1 MRNAR
6 LTVALGTAVLAL
18 GACQNKQQA
27 RDQNIAIDEG
37 VPNNQVASNADI
49 ETLPADESSTTPSNQ
64 LQNGYDN
71 PDVDVDLNST
81 DSGSDTD
88 TSPDNSQ

>member
-6 LTVALGTAVLAL
+6 MILAIGIAILAV
-18 GACQNKQQA
+18 GACNKQQQQPK
-27 RDQNIAIDEG
+27 DQNIAIDAG
-37 VPNNQVASNADI
+37 VPDNGMAGNAQI

-71 PDVDVDLNST
+71 PDVNDL
-81 DSGSDTD
+81 G
-88 TSPDNSQ
+88 TSNAE

>member
-6 LTVALGTAVLAL
+6 MILAIGIAVLAVS
-18 GACQNKQQA
+18 ACNKQQQQQPK
-27 RDQNIAIDEG
+27 DQNIAIDAG
-37 VPNNQVASNADI
+37 VPDNGMAGNAQI

-71 PDVDVDLNST
+71 PDVNDL
-81 DSGSDTD
+81 G
-88 TSPDNSQ
+88 TSNAE

>member
-6 LTVALGTAVLAL
+6 MSLAIGIAVLAV
-18 GACQNKQQA
+18 GACNKQQQQPK
-27 RDQNIAIDEG
+27 DQNIAIDAG
-37 VPNNQVASNADI
+37 VPDNGMAGNAQI

-71 PDVDVDLNST
+71 PDVNDL
-81 DSGSDTD
+81 G
-88 TSPDNSQ
+88 TSNAE

>member
-6 LTVALGTAVLAL
+6 MILAIGIAVLAV
-18 GACQNKQQA
+18 GACNKQQQQPK
-27 RDQNIAIDEG
+27 DQNIAIDAD
-37 VPNNQVASNADI
+37 VPDKFMAGNAQI

-71 PDVDVDLNST
+71 PDVNDL
-81 DSGSDTD
+81 G
-88 TSPDNSQ
+88 TSNAE